1 VTGGRRAARHDSGA
15 SPRQGERDAD
25 AVEPDVLIVEDEFL
39 VLLLLRDVLEDAG
52 LRCAAASDAEAALS
66 LLEGSRPPGT
76 ATEGGAGVAGL
87 RPGVLVTD
95 VNLGPGADG
104 LTLAEEARRRLPG
117 LPVVYV
123 TGNPDLVV
131 SRGLGPGEMLL
142 SKPFDPAVLAQE
154 VQALA
159 HAARRRRPGAPD
171 DDGPST
177 GGPGRG

>member
-1 VTGGRRAARHDSGA
+1 
-15 SPRQGERDAD
+15 
-25 AVEPDVLIVEDEFL
+25 VEPDVLIVEDEFL

-52 LRCAAASDAEAALS
+52 LRVAAVSDAEAALS
-66 LLEGSRPPGT
+66 LLEGSRPAGT
-76 ATEGGAGVAGL
+76 TAGGGGSVPGL

-104 LTLAEEARRRLPG
+104 LALAEEARRRLPG

-123 TGNPDLVV
+123 TGNPDRVV

-142 SKPFDPAVLAQE
+142 PKPFDPAVLAQE

-171 DDGPST
+171 DDAPSA
-177 GGPGRG
+177 GGAGRG